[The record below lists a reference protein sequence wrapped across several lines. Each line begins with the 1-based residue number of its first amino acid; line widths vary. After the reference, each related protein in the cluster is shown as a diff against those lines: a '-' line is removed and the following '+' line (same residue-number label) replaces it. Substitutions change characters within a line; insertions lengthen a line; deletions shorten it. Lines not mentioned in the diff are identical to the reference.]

1 MVKGNKKIEK
11 QANEYFNKISN
22 LINTKQDLINL
33 KIDGIL
39 IGDFIYDSF
48 LKENSVP
55 TIEMSDSKIKNY
67 ILECFNIYFFGKII
81 LKKIK
86 LRQ

>member
-67 ILECFNIYFFGKII
+67 ILECFNIYFLERLF
-81 LKKIK
+81 
-86 LRQ
+86 